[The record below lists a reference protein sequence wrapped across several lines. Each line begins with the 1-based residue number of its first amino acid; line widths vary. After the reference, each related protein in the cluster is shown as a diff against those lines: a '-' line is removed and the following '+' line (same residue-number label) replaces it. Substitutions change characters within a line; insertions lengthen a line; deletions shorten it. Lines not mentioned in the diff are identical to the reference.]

1 MLDALSWLRRRLQK
15 ALDNQVGDK
24 EALGD
29 DDGTKAV
36 IRKDSQEDEVAGPDS
51 NGNFATD
58 DNENIKNLKSLSH
71 HDKVAEDVKEE
82 VVKEDDVKPLTNGFE
97 GTEEDEEEKKD
108 PLYKDDQWSP
118 LNTEVNIIFSPLH
131 FL

>member
-15 ALDNQVGDK
+15 ALDNKVGDK
-24 EALGD
+24 EAFGD

-71 HDKVAEDVKEE
+71 HDKEE

-118 LNTEVNIIFSPLH
+118 LNTEVNTIFSPLN
-131 FL
+131 F